1 MHKIEISDDIHIYKN
16 FISKEECSKT
26 LNSLLEYAESDAEF
40 WKGISAINYF
50 DRVSE
55 PVLILHGTND
65 ESCDIRWS
73 ETTTKALQ
81 DAGKT
86 VGFIKYEGE
95 RHAFSTR
102 WQDSME
108 ETTRFFETYLKS

>member
-1 MHKIEISDDIHIYKN
+1 MKQGVPLIYQGVLHN
-16 FISKEECSKT
+16 FENKT
-26 LNSLLEYAESDAEF
+26 YGLPDENPEF
-40 WKGISAINYF
+40 WNAISAINYF

-65 ESCDIRWS
+65 ESCNIRWS

-86 VGFIKYEGE
+86 VEFIKYEGE
-95 RHAFSTR
+95 RHAFSPR